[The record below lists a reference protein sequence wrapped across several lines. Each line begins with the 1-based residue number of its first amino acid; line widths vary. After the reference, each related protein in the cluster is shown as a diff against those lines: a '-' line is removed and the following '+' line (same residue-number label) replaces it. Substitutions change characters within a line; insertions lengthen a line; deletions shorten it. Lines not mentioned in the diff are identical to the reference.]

1 MRITGLTDPGLVR
14 DNNEDAI
21 DWVTEQ
27 GLLILADGM
36 GGHNAGEVASL
47 LAVEASK
54 HSMLAA
60 LPELQGG
67 EAMAAALHTAVAR
80 ANLSVYENACSNPG
94 QRGMGT
100 TLVLACIQG
109 NNLQFANVGDSR
121 LYHYNS
127 DGLQQVSRDHSLIA
141 EWVDKGFMSAEDARN
156 SDQKNIITRA
166 IGLAAEVEIDLFQQQ
181 LQPGDICL
189 ICSDGLTDVVDDE
202 SIAGLLT
209 QHADDLE
216 GLPQRLVDS
225 AKQAGGPDNISVIL
239 VQL

>member
-21 DWVTEQ
+21 DWVAEH
-27 GLLILADGM
+27 GLLLLADGM
-36 GGHNAGEVASL
+36 GGHNAGEVASH
-47 LAVEASK
+47 LAVEACK
-54 HSMLAA
+54 HSMTAA
-60 LPELQGG
+60 LPELQDS
-67 EAMAAALHTAVAR
+67 EAMAAALQRAVAQ
-80 ANLSVYENACSNPG
+80 ANLSVYESACTNPG

-109 NNLQFANVGDSR
+109 DYLQFANVGDSR
-121 LYHYNS
+121 LYRFNNN
-127 DGLQQVSRDHSLIA
+127 GLQQLSRDHSLIA
-141 EWVDKGFMSAEDARN
+141 EWVDKGLMSAEDARN

-166 IGLAAEVEIDLFQQQ
+166 IGLAADVEIDLFQQQ
-181 LQPGDICL
+181 LEPGDICL
-189 ICSDGLTDVVDDE
+189 LCSDGLTDVVDDE
-202 SIAGLLT
+202 SITELLI
-209 QHADDLE
+209 QHSDDLD